1 MKPDHVEHSWEIIT
15 FSNYDLLISEDE
27 GNLHVGG
34 DHVGDWVRRRV
45 RDLVVREECALRRL
59 QQCRSRHFDS
69 ADSDLW
75 FIICLRI
82 ASFVMKECG
91 VDVGGQSGATGT
103 TGTTATTFTPTSMST
118 QCWHLLGL
126 AYLTKWILFCSVYAM
141 PKCIAW
147 YVS

>member
-1 MKPDHVEHSWEIIT
+1 MKPDHVEHSLEIIR

-69 ADSDLW
+69 ADSDL
-75 FIICLRI
+75 
-82 ASFVMKECG
+82 
-91 VDVGGQSGATGT
+91 
-103 TGTTATTFTPTSMST
+103 
-118 QCWHLLGL
+118 
-126 AYLTKWILFCSVYAM
+126 
-141 PKCIAW
+141 
-147 YVS
+147 